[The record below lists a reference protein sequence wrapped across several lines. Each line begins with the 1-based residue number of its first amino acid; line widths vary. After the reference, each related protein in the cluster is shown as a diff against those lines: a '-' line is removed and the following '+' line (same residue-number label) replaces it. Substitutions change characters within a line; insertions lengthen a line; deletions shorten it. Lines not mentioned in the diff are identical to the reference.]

1 MPEVPRRGRFS
12 DGKTQ
17 KKTVGNS
24 QATLTIKTLNNGL
37 L

>member
-1 MPEVPRRGRFS
+1 MLEVIRRGRFS

-24 QATLTIKTLNNGL
+24 HSYVDHQITQ
-37 L
+37 

>member
-1 MPEVPRRGRFS
+1 MLEVLRRGRFS

-24 QATLTIKTLNNGL
+24 HSHIDQLITQ
-37 L
+37 